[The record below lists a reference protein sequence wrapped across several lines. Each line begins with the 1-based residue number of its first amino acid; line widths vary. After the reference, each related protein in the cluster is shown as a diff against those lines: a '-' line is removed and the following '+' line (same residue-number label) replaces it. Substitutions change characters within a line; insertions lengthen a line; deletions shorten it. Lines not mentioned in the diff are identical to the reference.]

1 MKKSIRKVLI
11 LVSGFCMILTEAVN
25 AAEVS
30 YISDVIYGRKDGMAL
45 TYDVLQPENANGAAI
60 VFMMSGG
67 WYSSWG
73 APETRATQFADM
85 LEAGFTMIP
94 VYHGSAPAV

>member
-1 MKKSIRKVLI
+1 MKNSIRKVLI
-11 LVSGFCMILTEAVN
+11 LVSGFCMILVEAVS

-60 VFMMSGG
+60 VFMMSGL
-67 WYSSWG
+67 S
-73 APETRATQFADM
+73 
-85 LEAGFTMIP
+85 LI
-94 VYHGSAPAV
+94 HI

>member
-1 MKKSIRKVLI
+1 MKKSMRKVLM
-11 LVSGFCMILTEAVN
+11 LASGFCMILAEAV
-25 AAEVS
+25 AGAEVS

-67 WYSSWG
+67 
-73 APETRATQFADM
+73 
-85 LEAGFTMIP
+85 
-94 VYHGSAPAV
+94 